1 MLIASSFVIVHDFH
15 IPRRSLTPFKA
26 YPPLIV
32 DADAVLATPVAVQSF
47 EPIARRRS
55 QIVELLGRVNGE
67 QLGSRT
73 ALNLVRQGLDRITGK
88 QRCRSRVGEALDHE
102 CKAYRKTVRQSML
115 RGRMDRGCRRARSL

>member
-47 EPIARRRS
+47 EPIARRHP
-55 QIVELLGRVNGE
+55 QIVKRLCRVDGKAWLWHGPE
-67 QLGSRT
+67 SGS
-73 ALNLVRQGLDRITGK
+73 AGP
-88 QRCRSRVGEALDHE
+88 
-102 CKAYRKTVRQSML
+102 
-115 RGRMDRGCRRARSL
+115 